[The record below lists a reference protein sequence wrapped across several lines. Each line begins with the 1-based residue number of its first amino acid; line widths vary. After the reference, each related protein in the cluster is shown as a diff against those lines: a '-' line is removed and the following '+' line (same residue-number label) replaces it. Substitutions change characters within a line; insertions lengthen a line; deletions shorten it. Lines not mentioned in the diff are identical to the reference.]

1 MNRKLAIYLL
11 NIVLILMSFSVSFK
25 SIAQESSGTVKD
37 IDGNVYK
44 TVLIGS
50 QTWMAENLKTTKYND
65 GTRIPNVTDGKLW
78 GKLTTGA
85 YYGLYND
92 ATTQKGPL
100 GALYNW
106 YAVETGKLCPT
117 GWHVASDEE
126 WTTLHNYLGGYQ
138 IAGGKL
144 KDTDTTYWIGPNT
157 GATNESG
164 FTALACGYLD
174 PDNGLFLLLR
184 RAAFW
189 WTSTY
194 EPGPALFQAYKDQ
207 QAGPWFRVIF
217 DNQSSIKKNNYSQKT
232 TGYSVRCVKD

>member
-1 MNRKLAIYLL
+1 MA
-11 NIVLILMSFSVSFK
+11 VCLMFLSISFK
-25 SIAQESSGTVKD
+25 SIAQESSESVKD
-37 IDGNVYK
+37 IDGNVYN
-44 TVLIGS
+44 TVIIGT
-50 QTWMAENLKTTKYND
+50 QVWMKENLKTMKYND
-65 GTRIPNVTDGKLW
+65 GTRIPNVTDGKQW

-85 YYGLYND
+85 YCWLYND
-92 ATTQKGPL
+92 ATTQKSPL

-138 IAGGKL
+138 LAGGKL
-144 KDTDTTYWIGPNT
+144 KETDTTYWIGPNT

-164 FTALACGYLD
+164 FTALAIGYLD
-174 PDNGLFLLLR
+174 KDNGLFLLLD

-194 EPGPALFQAYKDQ
+194 EPGLALIQANKDQ
-207 QAGPWFRVIF
+207 QAGPWMRVIF
-217 DNQSSIKKNNYSQKT
+217 DNQSSIKANNSYAKT
-232 TGYSVRCVKD
+232 YGFSVRCMKD